1 MEIAVLALGCFWGPE
16 IKFSKIDGIIKTEV
30 GYCGG
35 NSSITTYKEVCTGNT
50 NHAEVV
56 KLDFDEKI
64 ITYEKILKIF
74 FQIHDPTTLNSQGPD
89 FGTQY
94 RSEIFYLNDN
104 QKMIAE
110 KVLNEV
116 NERLSGKVVT
126 KISLLKNYCPA
137 EEYHQ
142 KYLESL
148 HIPGA
153 IFFDIDENSRKDT
166 ALPHMLVDQM
176 SWDKIVSNMGIK
188 KNDEIVIYD
197 NSDVISSCRGWFN
210 FIYYG
215 HDPKLINVLNG
226 GLRKWL
232 KEKKKVTDEISNIDK
247 SDYKGSERKDLVKS
261 KQAIDQNI
269 DEKIFTLIDARSRER
284 FEGKIP
290 EPRKGLRSGC
300 IKNSFCI
307 PFNDC
312 LNDDKTFKNKDQ
324 LKKIFKTSIENLEQK
339 KIVFSCGSGVT
350 ACVLALA
357 YSLINDKYLPCIYDG
372 SWAEYGL
379 I

>member
-16 IKFSKIDGIIKTEV
+16 IKFSKIEGIIKTEV

-64 ITYEKILKIF
+64 ISYEKILKIF

-142 KYLESL
+142 KYLEK
-148 HIPGA
+148 
-153 IFFDIDENSRKDT
+153 R
-166 ALPHMLVDQM
+166 
-176 SWDKIVSNMGIK
+176 
-188 KNDEIVIYD
+188 
-197 NSDVISSCRGWFN
+197 
-210 FIYYG
+210 
-215 HDPKLINVLNG
+215 
-226 GLRKWL
+226 
-232 KEKKKVTDEISNIDK
+232 
-247 SDYKGSERKDLVKS
+247 
-261 KQAIDQNI
+261 
-269 DEKIFTLIDARSRER
+269 
-284 FEGKIP
+284 
-290 EPRKGLRSGC
+290 
-300 IKNSFCI
+300 
-307 PFNDC
+307 
-312 LNDDKTFKNKDQ
+312 
-324 LKKIFKTSIENLEQK
+324 
-339 KIVFSCGSGVT
+339 
-350 ACVLALA
+350 
-357 YSLINDKYLPCIYDG
+357 
-372 SWAEYGL
+372 
-379 I
+379 

>member
-64 ITYEKILKIF
+64 ISYEKILKIF

-116 NERLSGKVVT
+116 NDRLSGKVVT

-142 KYLESL
+142 KYLEK
-148 HIPGA
+148 
-153 IFFDIDENSRKDT
+153 R
-166 ALPHMLVDQM
+166 
-176 SWDKIVSNMGIK
+176 
-188 KNDEIVIYD
+188 
-197 NSDVISSCRGWFN
+197 
-210 FIYYG
+210 
-215 HDPKLINVLNG
+215 
-226 GLRKWL
+226 
-232 KEKKKVTDEISNIDK
+232 
-247 SDYKGSERKDLVKS
+247 
-261 KQAIDQNI
+261 
-269 DEKIFTLIDARSRER
+269 
-284 FEGKIP
+284 
-290 EPRKGLRSGC
+290 
-300 IKNSFCI
+300 
-307 PFNDC
+307 
-312 LNDDKTFKNKDQ
+312 
-324 LKKIFKTSIENLEQK
+324 
-339 KIVFSCGSGVT
+339 
-350 ACVLALA
+350 
-357 YSLINDKYLPCIYDG
+357 
-372 SWAEYGL
+372 
-379 I
+379 